1 MSEDAKK
8 IGLGLRVI
16 VKEVKSELRLA
27 LPEGTAAR
35 VGPAAGAGVSRVAS
49 RRATCRYHAQMH
61 RRSALAFLATLGP
74 ASLGAL
80 PSVARAQWPEAAA
93 VPGGVA
99 LLELGA
105 AGRPRPSATYGGRPV
120 LVRARGEA
128 WVAVIGI
135 GLAADPA
142 QAQSLV
148 VREADGRERRV
159 AFSLQGKQYA
169 EQRLSVAP
177 RHVELSKEDLE
188 RYERERAH
196 LGAVLRQFSA
206 AREPATLRLVMPTSG
221 PRSSSFGLRR
231 VFNNQPRSPHNGMDI
246 AAPTGTPVLCAAE
259 GEVLDTG
266 DYFFNGQTVI
276 VDHGQGF
283 LTLYCHLSAID
294 AERGQRVAAGA
305 PVGKVGATGRVTGP
319 HLHFSVYLNAQSVD
333 PALFLP
339 PA

>member
-1 MSEDAKK
+1 M
-8 IGLGLRVI
+8 R
-16 VKEVKSELRLA
+16 
-27 LPEGTAAR
+27 
-35 VGPAAGAGVSRVAS
+35 
-49 RRATCRYHAQMH
+49 
-61 RRSALAFLATLGP
+61 RRSALASLALFGP
-74 ASLGAL
+74 AGVGTL
-80 PSVARAQWPEAAA
+80 PSAALAQWPEAAA

-99 LLELGA
+99 LVELGA
-105 AGRPRPSATYGGRPV
+105 AARARPAATYGGRPV
-120 LVRARGEA
+120 LVRARAEA
-128 WVAVIGI
+128 WVAVVGI
-135 GLAADPA
+135 ALAADPA

-159 AFSLQGKQYA
+159 AFALDRKQYA
-169 EQRLSVAP
+169 EQRLAVAP
-177 RHVELSKEDLE
+177 RHVELSKENLE
-188 RYERERAH
+188 RYERERVH
-196 LGAVLRQFSA
+196 LGAVLRQFTA

-231 VFNNQPRSPHNGMDI
+231 VFNGQPRSPHSGMDI
-246 AAPTGTPVLCAAE
+246 AAATGTPVLAAAD

-294 AERGQRVAAGA
+294 TERGQRVAAGA

-319 HLHFSVYLNAQSVD
+319 HLHFSAYLNAQSVD